1 MKFIVIL
8 LVFILLNGFLI
19 VSNNELYLKN
29 GDAWGELGELYVDW
43 LKKVAGNGA
52 EITGEAVKM
61 NWISEEG

>member
-1 MKFIVIL
+1 MKFIVIVL
-8 LVFILLNGFLI
+8 IFILLNGFLI

-43 LKKVAGNGA
+43 VKKVVGNGV

-61 NWISEEG
+61 DWISEEG